1 MLAYPSVALEA
12 SHAVQ
17 QDWIAD
23 PFHRK
28 VLTAIGELAREQRSI
43 TVETVATRMR
53 LSDSA
58 LGEAKTLERLTNL
71 RGKGNQTSA
80 SDWKSA
86 IDDTHAAYTRQK
98 VLDACRKI
106 EVEIN
111 KAPTASEVVEAAT
124 STLLSS
130 LPNSEQRHDSI
141 DSQQLVPD
149 WVAQRT
155 GEQNYIE
162 YDQVLSS
169 HSNQLKV
176 RPSTI
181 TVFGALSGAGKSWW
195 LCDSINLYAGK
206 HNLRTAVFSMEMSSD
221 ELLERLV
228 IQGGYKR
235 HELHPDN
242 FDYEYMCKR
251 LEEIKE
257 MPFDIFE
264 YSADIPRM
272 RSALVRAEAQGNPF
286 KAMMVDHLHLMKLTD
301 RFGAQEVMA
310 EFREMANRFGL
321 VMLLLCQLRKPPTD
335 TSWERYRPRAAD
347 IRDFSSI
354 PEIADFVFMLK
365 RDRGEDNEQ
374 EPPTGWLFTEKVRK
388 GKKFPAERI
397 WLNPRNARFETYTTG
412 AMVNR

>member
-130 LPNSEQRHDSI
+130 LPNSEQQQDSVTAA
-141 DSQQLVPD
+141 DGMPS
-149 WVAQRT
+149 WVAKRLSQ
-155 GEQNYIE
+155 EPYLE
-162 YDQVLSS
+162 YDHVLPP
-169 HSNQLKV
+169 HSKRLMV
-176 RPSTI
+176 RPSDI
-181 TVFGALSGAGKSWW
+181 IVFASQMNQGKSWF
-195 LCDSINLYAGK
+195 LCDCLNLYAGR
-206 HNLRTAVFSMEMSSD
+206 HGLNTAVFSMEMSAD
-221 ELLERLV
+221 RLLDRLV

-235 HELHPDN
+235 HEFHPDT
-242 FDYEYMCKR
+242 FDYEYMSAR
-251 LEEIKE
+251 LEEIKQ
-257 MPFDIFE
+257 MPFTIFE
-264 YSADIPRM
+264 GSSGIPRM
-272 RSALVRAEAQGNPF
+272 RSVLMRAEAAGNPF
-286 KAMMVDHLHLMKLTD
+286 KCLMVDHLHLMRLSD

-310 EFREMANRFGL
+310 EFREMANRYGL
-321 VMLLLCQLRKPPTD
+321 VMVLLCQLRKPPND
-335 TSWERYRPRAAD
+335 ISWERYRPRAAD
-347 IRDFSSI
+347 IREFSSI
-354 PEIADFVFMLK
+354 PEIADFIFMLK
-365 RDRGEDNEQ
+365 RDRGEDGEE
-374 EPPTGWLFTEKVRK
+374 EPPTGWIFTDKVRD
-388 GKKFPAERI
+388 GRKFPAERI
-397 WLNPRNARFETYTTG
+397 WLNPRNARFEIYTTG
-412 AMVNR
+412 ELVNR